1 MRNEFIRNLV
11 PGLFLFV
18 CLFVCFVF
26 VFFYC
31 FLFFLK
37 FSKYHNQILH
47 KNVSRGYYNFDMSN
61 VTIDHYYLF
70 NILKFSSNKKLEK
83 EKFNKKSSLFKKFLE
98 LHLLLGFLWETRVK
112 KLNLQFKLLALICRF
127 PFLLRFSKNLKD
139 PISR

>member
-98 LHLLLGFLWETRVK
+98 LHLLLGFL
-112 KLNLQFKLLALICRF
+112 
-127 PFLLRFSKNLKD
+127 
-139 PISR
+139 

>member
-11 PGLFLFV
+11 LGGLFLFV

-83 EKFNKKSSLFKKFLE
+83 KNS
-98 LHLLLGFLWETRVK
+98 TRKVHY
-112 KLNLQFKLLALICRF
+112 
-127 PFLLRFSKNLKD
+127 LRNF
-139 PISR
+139 

>member
-18 CLFVCFVF
+18 CLFVL
-26 VFFYC
+26 
-31 FLFFLK
+31 FLFFLQ

-47 KNVSRGYYNFDMSN
+47 KNVSRGYYNFDMPN

-98 LHLLLGFLWETRVK
+98 LHLLLGFL
-112 KLNLQFKLLALICRF
+112 
-127 PFLLRFSKNLKD
+127 
-139 PISR
+139 

>member
-18 CLFVCFVF
+18 CLFVL
-26 VFFYC
+26 
-31 FLFFLK
+31 FLFFLQ

-47 KNVSRGYYNFDMSN
+47 KNVSRGYYNFDMPN

-98 LHLLLGFLWETRVK
+98 LHLLLGFLWGTRVK

>member
-18 CLFVCFVF
+18 CLFVL
-26 VFFYC
+26 
-31 FLFFLK
+31 FLFFLQ

-47 KNVSRGYYNFDMSN
+47 KNVSRGYYNFDMPN

-83 EKFNKKSSLFKKFLE
+83 KNS
-98 LHLLLGFLWETRVK
+98 TRKVHY
-112 KLNLQFKLLALICRF
+112 
-127 PFLLRFSKNLKD
+127 LRNF
-139 PISR
+139 